1 MITSESRW
9 ESRVTFP
16 LTLGGLNQAMNAM
29 IERAR
34 NEGVPEEVVPG
45 FIYISRA
52 WENSGSEKL
61 YVLNMTFKWRTDS
74 D

>member
-1 MITSESRW
+1 MITSETRW

-16 LTLGGLNQAMNAM
+16 PTLAGLHMAMNAM
-29 IERAR
+29 IGRAR
-34 NEGVPEEVVPG
+34 NEGVPEEVEPG

-52 WENSGSEKL
+52 WENPDSENL
-61 YVLNMTFKWRTDS
+61 YSLRMTFKWRIDS